1 MLLTI
6 AWRNLW
12 RQKRRSLVTSL
23 ALALGVALSMACI
36 CFQDGFYNV
45 MNRVM
50 VEQRLGHVQIHQK
63 DYPGRRAMHD
73 TLTGAKERLKAL
85 QALEGVGRV
94 TGRLRGQVLIG
105 GARKSEGGEILG
117 IDPTLEEAFTGVSG
131 MVTEGRFL
139 GAEAAR
145 EIVLGGGLA
154 DTIDAEVGDE
164 IVLLTQSADGSMGN
178 DLYTFVGRVTTGS
191 MAIDRYGGYLHLADL
206 QDLLVLEDSLHE
218 ITLTTAS
225 GDGADAGALATL
237 LKERVDDDS
246 LVRTWQEVDPQ
257 VAEMMKMQ
265 SVAAGIIL
273 FFVLGAAAFV
283 VLNTMMM
290 AVFERTRELG
300 VLMSLGMRPRRIVGL
315 VLTEALVLSCLS
327 IAIGLTLGGLLDWYL
342 VTQGVHLMEGNMDFM
357 GVRMPGTIQGF
368 VEPRSVVMT
377 LVAGV
382 LFSVMA
388 AAWPSWRAS
397 RLRPVE
403 AMRQN

>member
-1 MLLTI
+1 MLITM

-23 ALALGVALSMACI
+23 ALALGVALSMAAI
-36 CFQDGFYNV
+36 CFQDGFYAV

-50 VEQRLGHVQIHQK
+50 VEQRLGHVQIHHK
-63 DYPGRRAMHD
+63 DYPGRRSMHD
-73 TLTGAKERLKAL
+73 TLNGATERLQAL
-85 QALEGVGRV
+85 QALEGVGQV

-105 GARKSEGGEILG
+105 GERKSEGGEVLG
-117 IDPTLEEAFTGVSG
+117 IDPIQEEAFTGVSG
-131 MVTEGRFL
+131 MISVGRFL
-139 GAEAAR
+139 GAEAAQ

-154 DTIDAEVGDE
+154 DTIDVEVGDE

-178 DLYTFVGRVTTGS
+178 DLYTLVGLISTGS
-191 MAIDRYGGYLHLADL
+191 MAIDRYGGYLHLEDL
-206 QDLLVLEDSLHE
+206 QALLVLEDSLHE

-237 LKERVDDDS
+237 LKERGDGDS

-265 SVAAGIIL
+265 SIAAGIIL

-315 VLTEALVLSCLS
+315 VLTEAVVLSFLS
-327 IAIGLTLGGLLDWYL
+327 LAIGLTLGGLLDWYL
-342 VTQGVHLMEGNMDFM
+342 VTQGIRIMEGNLDFM
-357 GVRMPGTIQGF
+357 GVRMPGTIKGA
-368 VEPRSVVMT
+368 VEWSAVVMT
-377 LVAGV
+377 IGAGV

-403 AMRQN
+403 AMRQD

>member
-23 ALALGVALSMACI
+23 ALALGVALSMASI

-50 VEQRLGHVQIHQK
+50 VQQRLGHVQIHHE

-73 TLTGAKERLKAL
+73 TLNGATERLQAL
-85 QALEGVGRV
+85 QALEGVGQV

-105 GARKSEGGEILG
+105 GARKSEGGEVLG
-117 IDPTLEEAFTGVSG
+117 IIPTLEEAFTGVSG
-131 MVTEGRFL
+131 MVSEGRFL
-139 GAEAAR
+139 GVEAAR

-154 DTIDAEVGDE
+154 DTIDVEVGDE

-178 DLYTFVGRVTTGS
+178 DLYTLVGLVTTGS
-191 MAIDRYGGYLHLADL
+191 MAIDRYGGYLHLEDL

-225 GDGADAGALATL
+225 GDGADAGVLATL
-237 LKERVDDDS
+237 LKERVDGDS

-265 SVAAGIIL
+265 SIAAGIIL
-273 FFVLGAAAFV
+273 FFVLGAAGFV

-300 VLMSLGMRPRRIVGL
+300 VLMALGMRPRRIVGL
-315 VLTEALVLSCLS
+315 VLTEAVVLSFLS
-327 IAIGLTLGGLLDWYL
+327 LAIGLTLGGLLDWYL
-342 VTQGVHLMEGNMDFM
+342 VTKGIRMMEGNLDFM
-357 GVRMPGTIQGF
+357 GVRMPGTIKGA
-368 VEPRSVVMT
+368 VEWSAVVMT
-377 LVAGV
+377 IGAGV

-388 AAWPSWRAS
+388 AVWPSWRAS

-403 AMRQN
+403 AMRQD